1 MCRKVSPVLVLC
13 ILFVL
18 PWSVGA
24 QTPEPPD
31 YFVVLRAIETSAD
44 SREGTVTFAIS
55 NIGGASSRVV
65 DANLVDLRT
74 GEVLVSQAVRPI
86 VRADEVVEVSLSF
99 DLGDFE
105 PGIQLLRIEVG
116 IGALNDANEANN
128 YLPISLNI
136 SGAAQDA
143 PGGQDAQPTATAP
156 DEATPEP
163 AVEQDAVP
171 APAVPLTVDGILA
184 RLGIDRSNPTL
195 SAVVVG
201 IALAL
206 AFAIVILLYIL
217 LIIVRLLFRR
227 TPTFGAW
234 QPPYANV
241 PLYDPNTV
249 AGRRQLWQQQATNN
263 LIDAAAHERAVHCR
277 KLLLGM
283 DGGNLS
289 GWRVTAIRLSQ
300 YDAYG
305 RVARSQTLAS
315 SRLVRRANRMIRRMT
330 RGNERAA
337 RGSARAIAK
346 ELTRAFRKKLNKRNA
361 MLPIALDVRLQG
373 VHGEV
378 RILFELFQA
387 SGGMWLPIDR
397 WEPEMTISGKTIYES
412 MTYTLHGQLADEPR
426 RAFHKR
432 LRTSAATTLLN
443 MGRLRDTTSAS
454 SSPQPNAQP
463 SPQTGRRVESAITG
477 KAGSA
482 PPTPPSTPAVEH
494 SHDEY

>member
-1 MCRKVSPVLVLC
+1 MLVLA
-13 ILFVL
+13 LL
-18 PWSVGA
+18 PISVRA

-116 IGALNDANEANN
+116 IGTLNDANEANN

-136 SGAAQDA
+136 SGDAAGAQS
-143 PGGQDAQPTATAP
+143 GQDAQPTNATPA
-156 DEATPEP
+156 ETTPEP
-163 AVEQDAVP
+163 EQDTP
-171 APAVPLTVDGILA
+171 TPAVDLTVDGILA

-201 IALAL
+201 VALAL
-206 AFAIVILLYIL
+206 AFAIVILLYII
-217 LIIVRLLFRR
+217 LIIIRLLFRR

-277 KLLLGM
+277 KLLLGI

-315 SRLVRRANRMIRRMT
+315 SRLVRRANRMIRRVT

-337 RGSARAIAK
+337 RGTARVLAR
-346 ELTRAFRKKLNKRNA
+346 ELTRTFRKKLNKRNA

-432 LRTSAATTLLN
+432 LRTSAAATLLN
-443 MGRLRDTTSAS
+443 MGRLRDSTN
-454 SSPQPNAQP
+454 QPPAAQP
-463 SPQTGRRVESAITG
+463 TPQTAPRGGVSSAATG
-477 KAGSA
+477 KAGAA